1 MPSLRAACLDRSTLR
16 PGGTGPQSLTRTFT
30 ERPLSRLVTTACE
43 PRGICLDAAVNLR
56 ESKRSPVAVRCPC
69 TPGPYH
75 DASPTTVARETG
87 EALVLACWV
96 DSPTRSVDCARES
109 TEVMKASATARRNG
123 IADFAALIEKPPPSE
138 PERFGTRGPFRYESP
153 ACGRCGC

>member
-1 MPSLRAACLDRSTLR
+1 MPSLRAACFERSTLR
-16 PGGTGPQSLTRTFT
+16 PGGTGPQSLTRTLT

-43 PRGICLDAAVNLR
+43 PSGSCLDAAVNLR

-75 DASPTTVARETG
+75 DASPTTVALDTG

-109 TEVMKASATARRNG
+109 TEATKASATATRTG
-123 IADFAALIEKPPPSE
+123 IADFAALIEKSPPSE
-138 PERFGTRGPFRYESP
+138 PERFGTPGLVRCESP
-153 ACGRCGC
+153 ACGRCDC